1 MGASNLG
8 LIFGPTLTSSSG
20 GGAVDD
26 LVDMGLQCR
35 IIETLLANYGAIFDI
50 DEEDEEEE
58 EGDGAMH
65 YEHQQ
70 HHQLHDGVVPEM
82 HGEEDRY
89 YGSQMMDGDQ
99 VEYHHHQPQQ
109 HHQGA
114 YHQGY
119 DSLGYTS
126 YPSRHRQSVYGQIQE
141 EEDDEEEDELG
152 EANQFLGELKSRVPG
167 SRSDIDLVP

>member
-1 MGASNLG
+1 MGASNIG

-58 EGDGAMH
+58 EGEGAMH
-65 YEHQQ
+65 YEQQ
-70 HHQLHDGVVPEM
+70 HDGVVPVL
-82 HGEEDRY
+82 HGEEDQY
-89 YGSQMMDGDQ
+89 YGSQMIDGDQ
-99 VEYHHHQPQQ
+99 AEYHHHHQQQ
-109 HHQGA
+109 HHQSA

-119 DSLGYTS
+119 DQGYPS
-126 YPSRHRQSVYGQIQE
+126 YSSRHRQSVYGQIQE
-141 EEDDEEEDELG
+141 EEDDEEDDHG
-152 EANQFLGELKSRVPG
+152 ETNQFQNEPKSKIPG
-167 SRSDIDLVP
+167 SNSDIDLVP